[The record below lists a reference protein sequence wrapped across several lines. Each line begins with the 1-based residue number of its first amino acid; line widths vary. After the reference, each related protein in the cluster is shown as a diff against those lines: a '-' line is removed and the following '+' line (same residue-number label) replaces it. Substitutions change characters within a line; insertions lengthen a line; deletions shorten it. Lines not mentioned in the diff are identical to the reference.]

1 MSNDTLTKLVLRLES
16 AERELAATQ
25 VQVRALQ
32 AQPTPRSR
40 SRRDAI
46 VVLLGLVLMFTVSR
60 ALDTHAQ
67 AARPQV
73 LTVKAPFQ
81 VMDGSGKKVIMSVIE
96 FSNGTAL
103 TFGDPAAGGVVL
115 GVGPSGD
122 GFMATRGSDGKK
134 GSVVGIW
141 KGRRGMTVLGPDGIT
156 PQASLGLSDS
166 DKGALWVGDDN
177 AGGAHIGVGNSGA
190 GYLTVRRAEGKMGVA
205 MGQLDGRPMSVGV
218 FGENAKE
225 LASLRADTKGGS
237 VLLMNPTGVSVAGVL
252 GGDTGG
258 SVALT
263 GPAGGKSAVSLSVDA
278 TGGKVRV
285 FPQGGGS
292 AQAELTAEATGG
304 GAVTVY
310 STAGEPVGL
319 LQATSTGAGRFEI
332 SKAGQI
338 YVEAGVLPSGLG
350 VVRAGPQIGGPP
362 VGLGIPNAIMGKSG
376 H

>member
-1 MSNDTLTKLVLRLES
+1 MEGAKRDDG
-16 AERELAATQ
+16 A
-25 VQVRALQ
+25 
-32 AQPTPRSR
+32 RS
-40 SRRDAI
+40 
-46 VVLLGLVLMFTVSR
+46 
-60 ALDTHAQ
+60 
-67 AARPQV
+67 
-73 LTVKAPFQ
+73 
-81 VMDGSGKKVIMSVIE
+81 
-96 FSNGTAL
+96 
-103 TFGDPAAGGVVL
+103 
-115 GVGPSGD
+115 
-122 GFMATRGSDGKK
+122 
-134 GSVVGIW
+134 
-141 KGRRGMTVLGPDGIT
+141 GRHHTTG
-156 PQASLGLSDS
+156 QSGLSDS

-319 LQATSTGAGRFEI
+319 LHATSTGAGRFEI